1 MTKSSLCENE
11 LMDELNKHKESIAS
25 APLFSEL
32 SADQLRDVV
41 SICKLKNCSKH
52 DILFNEGDLYL
63 GFYILL
69 EGSVKVFKTTSEGSE
84 TVVHIIKPLTAFA
97 DIPLFEGIDYPVSAQ
112 CLEDCLVIFIPKEEF
127 LKLIKENPEIS
138 LKMLS
143 GFAKRLKSLVSQI
156 EDLSTKEVV
165 NRLAKYLIK
174 EIKLKKNENI
184 PNPFIVACDKFIYI
198 EILKNQPEESET
210 EFTESKPSLKPDID
224 KITPKVIKLISSTI
238 TDLAD
243 DDGWAFLG
251 DVGNLLQKKQ
261 PNFDSRNYGFQK
273 LTPLIKSTNKFEIE
287 QRESSKGRFKL
298 IYVKNK

>member
-174 EIKLKKNENI
+174 EIKLKKKGNMPEPFVKLTIPRSTTASYLGTVTETLSRAFRKLQNE
-184 PNPFIVACDKFIYI
+184 K
-198 EILKNQPEESET
+198 ILR
-210 EFTESKPSLKPDID
+210 IHG
-224 KITPKVIKLISSTI
+224 KVIFIQ
-238 TDLAD
+238 DLKRLKELA
-243 DDGWAFLG
+243 
-251 DVGNLLQKKQ
+251 K
-261 PNFDSRNYGFQK
+261 
-273 LTPLIKSTNKFEIE
+273 
-287 QRESSKGRFKL
+287 
-298 IYVKNK
+298 